1 MDSLGTNANDY
12 ECEHL
17 SFSELTDDVLG
28 EYQLEKGSIIWK
40 IQITELDDEEFKRN
54 IIKEEIEKPIN
65 DFIDQIINVKVNEED
80 PNKRIIVIEKLVQD
94 LIKKMERTKIEELSK
109 DFIKRIIQI
118 EELDN
123 GHHEWKFK
131 IKELCKDFTKQ
142 MTKIEELAK
151 DPDNLKIEI
160 IEKKLQ
166 VNKDLIRLFSADRF
180 LHLIRNEDKDDIN
193 ILAGKLLNS
202 NDIVI
207 LTDIGIFIFH
217 LNEGVEYV
225 KLITLNYFHYI
236 HQPKQMIN

>member
-1 MDSLGTNANDY
+1 LDSNNKYTISFKSEDKTNSLPSLFYDDYGFLIVDGKVQKIKLDELNLDSLGTNANDY

-17 SFSELTDDVLG
+17 SFSKLTDDVLG

-160 IEKKLQ
+160 IEKKLMI
-166 VNKDLIRLFSADRF
+166 NKDLIQ
-180 LHLIRNEDKDDIN
+180 
-193 ILAGKLLNS
+193 
-202 NDIVI
+202 
-207 LTDIGIFIFH
+207 FICTEF
-217 LNEGVEYV
+217 EGVPCNNE
-225 KLITLNYFHYI
+225 IDI
-236 HQPKQMIN
+236 